1 MNHWISYLQVT
12 VVSRISPGCLQS
24 LRDGKAL
31 ISRIFLYCRKLCGD
45 VGSQLLVLVCDFIVN
60 GNCVFHKAE
69 QFIDYSLAIASICR
83 RRPFNTASIVEQFL
97 IPNWIGM
104 FGGLFQT
111 DFEHFHFFVSF
122 LVVALQ

>member
-1 MNHWISYLQVT
+1 M
-12 VVSRISPGCLQS
+12 
-24 LRDGKAL
+24 
-31 ISRIFLYCRKLCGD
+31 CGN

-60 GNCVFHKAE
+60 GNYVLHKAE
-69 QFIDYSLAIASICR
+69 QFINYSRAITSICGR
-83 RRPFNTASIVEQFL
+83 RAFYTPSIVEQFVT
-97 IPNWIGM
+97 PSWIGM